1 MMGFNKVQKEIFLG
15 IKKEWTHLH
24 TIINNLEDSNIKD
37 IVSVILKYGSD
48 CGSIKDFSIMED
60 TIEDI
65 YPFVQRLPEPH
76 EILGVMQKIKSMM
89 DNFIGVLFLKEEP
102 RDDLFS

>member
-1 MMGFNKVQKEIFLG
+1 MMVFNKIQKEIFLE
-15 IKKEWTHLH
+15 IKKAWTQLH

-48 CGSIKDFSIMED
+48 CESIKDFSTMEY
-60 TIEDI
+60 TLEDI

-76 EILGVMQKIKSMM
+76 EILSVMRKIKSMM
-89 DNFIGVLFLKEEP
+89 DNFIGEIFLKEEP
-102 RDDLFS
+102 SDDLFS